1 MIWHD
6 FIFVQFFY
14 ISKTCTGVCRI
25 FIYTTH
31 NPKAKLW
38 CALLRISPRLKLLQ
52 VKSVLAT
59 FARLSYQKNSS
70 FPSIQTVLKV
80 KHIHSALVRKK
91 RKQSSMFLFHKSSYS
106 PEFRLR
112 NIAMIMLVEFEESTR
127 GATAWMDHK
136 FTSITYGLWFRRG
149 CFHDSIGLYMH
160 ILKNVQCSKIRK
172 LHQNQY
178 QVNWAAV
185 LKPFIRSLRPG
196 KARLLSTLLAS
207 YLIPF
212 WWYSSVLSAML
223 DPSEYAIKLKLYFIN
238 YPISHQVK
246 ASFPDCAQTNL
257 FYWSILVISILK

>member
-185 LKPFIRSLRPG
+185 LKPFIPG
-196 KARLLSTLLAS
+196 PQAWKSHTAVHSSCLL
-207 YLIPF
+207 
-212 WWYSSVLSAML
+212 L
-223 DPSEYAIKLKLYFIN
+223 DPILVAFFSVVSNARSTDSLQSQWIRY
-238 YPISHQVK
+238 QVK
-246 ASFPDCAQTNL
+246 AL
-257 FYWSILVISILK
+257 LH